1 MCKIA
6 ELQILFAI
14 NLWPILAQRAEYPIR
29 VPPCTYVPWPGW
41 PIPQPAHC
49 WKCYAV
55 NNGCNDVHCS
65 KVKTSDTYTNHTKIS
80 DDVRTCCNNESSS
93 IRLQSTHSAQSC
105 IYKCSWIRV
114 DNFQSHFVSMTANSR
129 KRIYSTWKKPRDS
142 LNRLNVLNWVK
153 SIRFGTRLHHE
164 LPLCDAINLW
174 CIRCAETFR
183 INLEWKTN
191 LKCRGKVN
199 RTKTIIF
206 ISAFQIKHDVQH
218 TAGEKRI
225 TSAFKRMFN

>member
-129 KRIYSTWKKPRDS
+129 KRMYSTWKKTPRFAKS
-142 LNRLNVLNWVK
+142 LERAKLSEIHSLRNSAAPWIATVWCNKLVMHPMRRNFSNKSRMENEFKVQRKSEPNKNYYFHFCFSDQARCSAYGRWETNNVRV
-153 SIRFGTRLHHE
+153 
-164 LPLCDAINLW
+164 
-174 CIRCAETFR
+174 
-183 INLEWKTN
+183 
-191 LKCRGKVN
+191 
-199 RTKTIIF
+199 
-206 ISAFQIKHDVQH
+206 
-218 TAGEKRI
+218 
-225 TSAFKRMFN
+225 